1 MKTLVI
7 GNFKG
12 GVGKSFVAVQL
23 AYHFA
28 MNMDLRTCL
37 IDLDAQRNSTSIVL
51 NNKIYGK
58 PAGAASVDFFRQGE
72 AAADRVAK
80 GEPLRIHVVEAT
92 EDLSDLLRTPEEKY
106 PEMWTNFFQAVKALE
121 RKFDVVVIDT
131 APAIDLRLWGAILAG
146 DFILNPIELKEES
159 IDGIANI
166 SSTITNTNKM
176 PIGFEHY
183 CHQLGLLINRF
194 QKNSQQKKNFL
205 KLSQSVGALL
215 FTDPQG
221 MPYTIAESKIYS
233 LAQEQALP
241 VWKVQADNVEPGRTR
256 IASSTTAAWKKLQPV
271 WTQVAV
277 KMRLLSNRTADEEEM
292 NRQAVPAAVSAAA
305 PNAAQKAEP
314 VPATKEEAQ
323 ALLNDKWKEAQALAK
338 DLQEKLADPNLE
350 PAEQKKIPEV
360 LSRIRKVQA
369 EVQAEV
375 QAARKQV
382 AKFSQQA

>member
-28 MNMDLRTCL
+28 LNMDLRTCL
-37 IDLDAQRNSTSIVL
+37 IDLDAQQNSTNILL
-51 NNKIYGK
+51 NNKVYGK
-58 PAGAASVDFFRQGE
+58 PSDVPSVDFFRQGK
-72 AAADRVAK
+72 AAAERIAK
-80 GEPLRIHVVEAT
+80 GRQQCIQVVEAT
-92 EDLSDLLRTPEEKY
+92 EDLGDLLRTPEDKY
-106 PEMWTNFFQAVKALE
+106 PEVWTNFFQAVKALQD
-121 RKFDVVVIDT
+121 KFDVVVIDT

-176 PIGFEHY
+176 PIGFDHY

-205 KLSQSVGALL
+205 KLSQSVGGLL
-215 FTDPQG
+215 FTDPEG
-221 MPYTIAESKIYS
+221 VPYTIAESKIYS

-241 VWKVQADNVEPGRTR
+241 VWKVQADNIEPGRTR
-256 IASSTTAAWKKLQPV
+256 IASSTTPAWKKLQPV

-277 KMRLLSNRTADEEEM
+277 KMRLLSNNVAVEAEM
-292 NRQAVPAAVSAAA
+292 NRQAAPVTAPAAA
-305 PNAAQKAEP
+305 PKPAQKEEL
-314 VPATKEEAQ
+314 VPSTKEEAEAQLQ
-323 ALLNDKWKEAQALAK
+323 AKCKEAKALVK
-338 DLQEKLADPNLE
+338 DLQDKIADPNLD

-360 LSRIRKVQA
+360 LSRIRKLQL
-369 EVQAEV
+369 EV